1 MNADDSLSQA
11 GLLHDKDIPLFDVA
25 LNLALLRHPGRSGD
39 AYINHLKKMISHV
52 AERHAE
58 LVSAGSKDN
67 QETRI
72 AALKHVICD
81 QFGYLGD
88 KDNYDDLRN
97 ADMIEVID
105 RRKGLPIA
113 LSILAIECGRAQG
126 WDIKG
131 INFPGHFLIRFDEEG
146 QRILSD
152 PFNQFQIMQAA
163 DLRQLLKLS
172 AGPKAELS
180 TEFYQEISNREIL
193 LRLQNNIK
201 FRQIESEDYAGA
213 LVTVR
218 VMKKFAPRE
227 PRLLLDQSVLLARL
241 GQVNGAIKAVE
252 EYLDADISPQD
263 RYDAEVLLR
272 TLRLRTD

>member
-1 MNADDSLSQA
+1 MNADDFLSQA
-11 GLLHDKDIPLFDVA
+11 GLLHDTDIPLFDVA

>member
-213 LVTVR
+213 LVTVK

>member
-1 MNADDSLSQA
+1 MNADDFLSQA
-11 GLLHDKDIPLFDVA
+11 GLLHDTDIPLFDVA

-213 LVTVR
+213 LVTVK

>member
-1 MNADDSLSQA
+1 MNADDFLSQA
-11 GLLHDKDIPLFDVA
+11 GLLHDTDIPLFDVA

-201 FRQIESEDYAGA
+201 FMQIESEDYAGA
-213 LVTVR
+213 LVTVK